1 MPLFCQY
8 FHLFLQSYNIYI
20 SISIVQPTLR
30 ISERP
35 TCQHGFQDIFRAIN
49 NVDCK
54 ASTICAKIW
63 SVKKFFW
70 QICQKKGGH
79 FMKKKTDDP
88 SRATADS
95 LWKRCFQCKELFL
108 FLLPAIL
115 LILVFNYFPM
125 YGILMAFQNFVPSKG
140 IWGSSFVGLQ
150 QFERF
155 FSLPT
160 FGSLIGNTVK
170 ISLLSLA
177 VNFPIPILLALLLN
191 QIRGERTKK
200 AAQTFVYM
208 PHFISVVVAV
218 GMINVLLSPTGGI
231 YGGVCKAL
239 GIKAVNLFSKPG
251 AFQWIYVLS
260 DTWQHAGWNSIIYLA
275 ALSSVD
281 PSLYEAATVDGANR
295 LQKIFHID
303 IPALIP
309 TMVILLI
316 LNTGNVLSVGFEKI
330 FLMQNSANIGVSEVI
345 STYVY
350 KIGLKSAQYSFSA
363 AVGLFNTL
371 INFVVLLLVNQ
382 ISKKVADTSLW

>member
-1 MPLFCQY
+1 
-8 FHLFLQSYNIYI
+8 
-20 SISIVQPTLR
+20 
-30 ISERP
+30 
-35 TCQHGFQDIFRAIN
+35 
-49 NVDCK
+49 
-54 ASTICAKIW
+54 
-63 SVKKFFW
+63 
-70 QICQKKGGH
+70 
-79 FMKKKTDDP
+79 
-88 SRATADS
+88 
-95 LWKRCFQCKELFL
+95 
-108 FLLPAIL
+108 
-115 LILVFNYFPM
+115 
-125 YGILMAFQNFVPSKG
+125 
-140 IWGSSFVGLQ
+140 
-150 QFERF
+150 
-155 FSLPT
+155 
-160 FGSLIGNTVK
+160 
-170 ISLLSLA
+170 
-177 VNFPIPILLALLLN
+177 
-191 QIRGERTKK
+191 
-200 AAQTFVYM
+200 
-208 PHFISVVVAV
+208 
-218 GMINVLLSPTGGI
+218 MINVLLSPAGGI